1 MTHRFDGLKNRG
13 AHDRARINLSEE
25 HEVRY
30 WTKVLGVTKEE
41 LTTVV
46 YKVGNSVEAVKR
58 ELGK

>member
-1 MTHRFDGLKNRG
+1 
-13 AHDRARINLSEE
+13 
-25 HEVRY
+25 
-30 WTKVLGVTKEE
+30 VLGVTKEE